1 MKIKALSVLAPWGRK
16 IAEGRKTVEVRSWM
30 PHGLTAGED
39 LLIIENNR
47 PLIQDGDEDPLGR
60 ATAMVKILRV
70 RPFLTSDLEASGA
83 SRFEPGWYAWELGDV
98 RVVDLNRPFRAA
110 SRIYEVEVPEWE
122 E

>member
-30 PHGLTAGED
+30 PQGLAAG
-39 LLIIENNR
+39 
-47 PLIQDGDEDPLGR
+47 EDPLGR

-70 RPFLTSDLEASGA
+70 RPFLMSDLEASGA

-98 RVVDLNRPFRAA
+98 RVVDLDRPFRAA
-110 SRIYEVEVPEWE
+110 RRIYEVEVPEWE